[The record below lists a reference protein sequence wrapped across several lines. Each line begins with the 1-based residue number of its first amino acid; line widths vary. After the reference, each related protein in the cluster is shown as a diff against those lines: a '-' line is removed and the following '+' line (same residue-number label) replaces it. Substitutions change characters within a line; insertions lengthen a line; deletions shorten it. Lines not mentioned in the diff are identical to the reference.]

1 MGVFA
6 LSNLSINVSLG
17 ATGAELLSFR
27 APDGEE
33 LLWQGEKS
41 IWGRRGPVIFPI
53 LGGWPEGY
61 YLCNGEKYTMD
72 KNGFARLKAFD
83 ARQTDDS
90 TVVFTLQSD
99 SSTFRQYPFDFLLSV
114 KYRITGSTLHV
125 TLRVK
130 NNSDTPMPAGL
141 GLHPGFVWKRTGE
154 PSRLVFSDP
163 ETVQAFRPDG
173 KRYLLMDHENV
184 LALTRDSFSRGA
196 ITMEHLKSRWVEFH
210 RPDSTW
216 KIRVHCA
223 GFSYFTIWSM
233 ATDDAEFVCLEPS
246 TTANTDGNR
255 LTDRRGIISVPPGGS
270 LTKKT
275 AIELL
280 R

>member
-1 MGVFA
+1 
-6 LSNLSINVSLG
+6 
-17 ATGAELLSFR
+17 
-27 APDGEE
+27 
-33 LLWQGEKS
+33 
-41 IWGRRGPVIFPI
+41 
-53 LGGWPEGY
+53 
-61 YLCNGEKYTMD
+61 MD

-114 KYRITGSTLHV
+114 KYRITGSALHV

-184 LALTRDSFSRGA
+184 LALTRDSFSQGA
-196 ITMEHLKSRWVEFH
+196 ITMEHLKSRWVEFTGRIQPGKSEFTAPAFLILRSGVWLQTMRSLSALS
-210 RPDSTW
+210 RP
-216 KIRVHCA
+216 
-223 GFSYFTIWSM
+223 
-233 ATDDAEFVCLEPS
+233 P
-246 TTANTDGNR
+246 
-255 LTDRRGIISVPPGGS
+255 RRTPTETG
-270 LTKKT
+270 
-275 AIELL
+275 
-280 R
+280 

>member
-1 MGVFA
+1 MR
-6 LSNLSINVSLG
+6 SRRRSS
-17 ATGAELLSFR
+17 
-27 APDGEE
+27 APD
-33 LLWQGEKS
+33 LPCRSWLT
-41 IWGRRGPVIFPI
+41 V
-53 LGGWPEGY
+53 WPR
-61 YLCNGEKYTMD
+61 NKYTMD

-114 KYRITGSTLHV
+114 KYRITGSALHV

-184 LALTRDSFSRGA
+184 LALTRDSFSRGGNHDGTSEKPVGR
-196 ITMEHLKSRWVEFH
+196 ISQ
-210 RPDSTW
+210 
-216 KIRVHCA
+216 A
-223 GFSYFTIWSM
+223 GFNLENQSSLRRLFLFY
-233 ATDDAEFVCLEPS
+233 DLEYGYRRCGVCLP
-246 TTANTDGNR
+246 
-255 LTDRRGIISVPPGGS
+255 
-270 LTKKT
+270 
-275 AIELL
+275 
-280 R
+280 